1 MGRIFLCLFCTPKLV
16 SIEDAYNDDARTRP
30 GQQNRAGE
38 EGRAAEVI
46 NGGVP
51 FYAVFRRCSAMKLTI
66 TYQTAKHK
74 FELPDDATCAALG
87 AQVEKNTGIPGKPP
101 A

>member
-1 MGRIFLCLFCTPKLV
+1 MNC
-16 SIEDAYNDDARTRP
+16 
-30 GQQNRAGE
+30 
-38 EGRAAEVI
+38 AAEVI
-46 NGGVP
+46 NGGVLT
-51 FYAVFRRCSAMKLTI
+51 YLNEIVSAMKLTI

-74 FELPDDATCAALG
+74 FELPDDATCATLG

>member
-46 NGGVP
+46 NGGV
-51 FYAVFRRCSAMKLTI
+51 LTYLDESCDEADHHI
-66 TYQTAKHK
+66 PNCK
-74 FELPDDATCAALG
+74 
-87 AQVEKNTGIPGKPP
+87 AQV
-101 A
+101 

>member
-1 MGRIFLCLFCTPKLV
+1 MNC
-16 SIEDAYNDDARTRP
+16 
-30 GQQNRAGE
+30 
-38 EGRAAEVI
+38 AAEVI
-46 NGGVP
+46 NGGVLT
-51 FYAVFRRCSAMKLTI
+51 YLNEIVSAMKLTI